1 MNGLLERACE
11 AGEILEL
18 IYISDKKEI
27 TYRKIKVLKISTES
41 VRAYCF
47 TRNQQRSF
55 KFTNI
60 LSIGPV
66 RAKRRGA

>member
-11 AGEILEL
+11 TGEVLEL

-27 TYRKIKVLKISTES
+27 TYRKIKVIKLSAES
-41 VRAYCF
+41 VKAYCF
-47 TRNQQRSF
+47 MRNQQRSF

-66 RAKRRGA
+66 RTKRKGA